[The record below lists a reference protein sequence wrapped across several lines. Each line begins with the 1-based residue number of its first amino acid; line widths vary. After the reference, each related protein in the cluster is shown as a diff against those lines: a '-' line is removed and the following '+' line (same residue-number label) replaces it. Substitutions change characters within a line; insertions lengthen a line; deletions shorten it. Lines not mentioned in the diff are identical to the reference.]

1 MLIDLKIL
9 EQQAMKHI
17 MLRWVGAPLFTLGL
31 FWLFTAFRMALQN
44 GTWYPVM
51 IAFASSMM
59 GLTCFGLNHDTAI
72 ELSMKIRA
80 QDSEFVF
87 QEPLQREVS
96 EEVERDY
103 ANALALS
110 GHPTLGIVLPV
121 ITVLVHS
128 VVVYLLW
135 FAG

>member
-1 MLIDLKIL
+1 MPIDLKIL

-17 MLRWVGAPLFTLGL
+17 MLRWVGTPLFILGL
-31 FWLFTAFRMALQN
+31 FWLFTAFRMAVQN

-72 ELSMKIRA
+72 ELSMKIRS

-121 ITVLVHS
+121 ITVLVHGL
-128 VVVYLLW
+128 VVYLLW

>member
-1 MLIDLKIL
+1 MQLDLKNI

-31 FWLFTAFRMALQN
+31 FWLFTAFRMAIQS

-51 IAFASSMM
+51 IGFASSMM

-72 ELSMKIRA
+72 ELSMKIRS

-103 ANALALS
+103 AKALALS

>member
-1 MLIDLKIL
+1 MPIDLKIL

-17 MLRWVGAPLFTLGL
+17 MLRWVGAPLFILGL
-31 FWLFTAFRMALQN
+31 FWLFTAFRMAVKN

-72 ELSMKIRA
+72 ELSMKIRS

-96 EEVERDY
+96 EELERDY

-110 GHPTLGIVLPV
+110 GHPALGIVLPV

-128 VVVYLLW
+128 VMVYLLW